1 MQTLGMRKALVVHS
15 MGLDELTP
23 MGPADVVEV
32 SPDGIREYS
41 LDPKNVGIAR
51 CEVADLAGGDAE
63 LNASILMDVFG
74 GARGAVADALILNA
88 GYALAA
94 CEFVGSAEEGI
105 DLAREAQRS
114 GAAAATLRR
123 WAECSQAAYAEEKEA
138 AGAAAA
144 A

>member
-1 MQTLGMRKALVVHS
+1 MRKALVVHS

-32 SPDGIREYS
+32 SENGIREYS

-63 LNASILMDVFG
+63 LNARILTDVFG
-74 GARGAVADALILNA
+74 GQRGAVADALILNA

-94 CEFVGSAEEGI
+94 CEFAASPEEGI
-105 DLAREAQRS
+105 ERAREAQES

-123 WAECSQAAYAEEKEA
+123 WVEVSQAAYAEETA
-138 AGAAAA
+138 AAAPAAAA
-144 A
+144 AAA